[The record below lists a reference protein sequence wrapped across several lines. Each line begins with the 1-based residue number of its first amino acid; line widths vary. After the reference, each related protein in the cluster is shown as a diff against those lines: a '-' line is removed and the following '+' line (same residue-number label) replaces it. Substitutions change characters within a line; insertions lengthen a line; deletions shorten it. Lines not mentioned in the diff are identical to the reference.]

1 MIVNSLSGYWPKD
14 YYQLNPNFGTA
25 DDLKNL
31 VKALHD
37 RDMYL
42 MVDLVVNHYASWG
55 DEVIQWSQYVPF
67 NDQQYFHNNI
77 PARHVPK
84 QLTETRKT
92 LLRLLENPEAFR
104 DHIRLYVTERIL
116 YNLVTKLP

>member
-1 MIVNSLSGYWPKD
+1 MVRSKLLSYTLIVNSLSGYWPKD

-55 DEVIQWSQYVPF
+55 DEDIQWSQYVPF
-67 NDQQYFHNNI
+67 NDQKYFHNKCWINWNNQQSI
-77 PARHVPK
+77 EDV
-84 QLTETRKT
+84 
-92 LLRLLENPEAFR
+92 RL
-104 DHIRLYVTERIL
+104 HITISF
-116 YNLVTKLP
+116 